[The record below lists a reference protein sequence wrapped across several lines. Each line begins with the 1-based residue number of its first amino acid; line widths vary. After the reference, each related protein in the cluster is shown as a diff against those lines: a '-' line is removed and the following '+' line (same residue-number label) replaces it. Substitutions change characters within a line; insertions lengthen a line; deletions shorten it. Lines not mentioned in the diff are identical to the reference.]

1 MVRDRR
7 SYSVF
12 NRRSNGATSHASR
25 DLSRHRNGGGGIQ
38 KRRQSTNDE
47 RVFDDER
54 PFHNNNNKKP
64 FRTFNNF
71 RNNYNH
77 NNYNNN
83 RRFSDRNTLR
93 NTMRNNLRNERNRIN
108 TFRRTTLHSKSFR
121 GKTGATT
128 TTRYQSKFDRSRLGV
143 PRQLSYRRLGD
154 RKVENRFR
162 ERRRVSSLSPPL
174 NYLRSRSRS
183 SRRASY
189 DSDTS
194 LLGYSSR
201 MTPSSYDESPPPP
214 SPPSPPPLP
223 PRPQTPPPPK
233 TPTTPTESHFQPNLL
248 PMKTL
253 VITGIKD
260 SRDPRT
266 EPLINLLIKIGEK
279 LNVTLHRSD
288 IDSISRLEDKDKIKV
303 VFVHS
308 SIKKLLMKNI
318 RLKKCLSTK
327 EIDLHY
333 DQQIYLNDE
342 LSVFGEFVFRK
353 ARYLKARRI
362 IENTWTVDG
371 KVLYKVRPGDSPR
384 RCQTLEELLDLE
396 M

>member
-12 NRRSNGATSHASR
+12 SRRSATSHVTR
-25 DLSRHRNGGGGIQ
+25 DLRNRNGIQ
-38 KRRQSTNDE
+38 KRRQSNDE
-47 RVFDDER
+47 RVFDDAR

-64 FRTFNNF
+64 FRTTFNNF
-71 RNNYNH
+71 RNNNG

-83 RRFSDRNTLR
+83 KRFSDRNTLR
-93 NTMRNNLRNERNRIN
+93 NSMRNNLRNERYRNN
-108 TFRRTTLHSKSFR
+108 SYRRANFHNKSFR
-121 GKTGATT
+121 GFRGKPTT
-128 TTRYQSKFDRSRLGV
+128 AATTRYNSKFDRSRLGV
-143 PRQLSYRRLGD
+143 PRQLSYRRIGD
-154 RKVENRFR
+154 RKVDNRFR
-162 ERRRVSSLSPPL
+162 ERRRPSSLSPPPD
-174 NYLRSRSRS
+174 YLRSRSRS

-194 LLGYSSR
+194 LFGYSR
-201 MTPSSYDESPPPP
+201 LTPSSYEESPQ
-214 SPPSPPPLP
+214 PPSPPPLP
-223 PRPQTPPPPK
+223 PPTPPK
-233 TPTTPTESHFQPNLL
+233 AIESHFQPNPL

-253 VITGIKD
+253 VLTGIKD
-260 SRDPRT
+260 NRDPRS
-266 EPLINLLIKIGEK
+266 ESLINLLIKIGEK

-342 LSVFGEFVFRK
+342 LSAFGEFVFRK

-371 KVLYKVRPGDSPR
+371 KVLYKIRPGDSPR